1 MSNREQLTIATRMRQ
16 SRARALRRQGYIPGI
31 LYDNGNQSIP
41 VLFGKKDVDNFIK
54 YTGGNAVFD
63 ISLNEQ
69 TQLVRIRELQRDP
82 VSKEIIHIDLQRAQ
96 EEGRIE
102 GGISDGTPPVP
113 LS

>member
-1 MSNREQLTIATRMRQ
+1 MSNREQLPISPRMPQ
-16 SRARALRRQGYIPGI
+16 FRARELRRKGYIPGI

-41 VLFGKKDVDNFIK
+41 VLFGKKNVDDFIR
-54 YTGGNAVFD
+54 YTGRNAVFD

-69 TQLVRIRELQRDP
+69 IQSVKIRELQRDP

-96 EEGRIE
+96 EDGE
-102 GGISDGTPPVP
+102 ISDGTPPVP